1 MSDPALKSGH
11 RRITNCARKPNLQR
25 HARNDRPGPGRTGVP
40 TSRKTGSVIVPDEG
54 GLTGILVCVTELKIG
69 YARVSTVD
77 QDLTVQREALSALGV
92 DPKRIYVDHGL
103 TGTNRDRPGLRQAL

>member
-1 MSDPALKSGH
+1 
-11 RRITNCARKPNLQR
+11 
-25 HARNDRPGPGRTGVP
+25 VP

-92 DPKRIYVDHGL
+92 ALVKMNQLRSSPGRADRHRSRLPLELMLDGL
-103 TGTNRDRPGLRQAL
+103 EDSLRES